1 MARLTRSSSPKG
13 GARYARR
20 TSSWR
25 FVCAAAALLFLAF
38 PDAVAR
44 AQAPDFRIVVHPK
57 NPIAHL
63 SKEFLSDAFLKK
75 TTRWKDGESLQPADL
90 RPDSSARKRFSESV
104 LKRSVAAVRSYW
116 AQRIF
121 SGRGVPPP
129 ELDSDD
135 AVVAYV
141 LKQRG
146 GVGYVSAGAKLGA
159 VKVVPIQ

>member
-1 MARLTRSSSPKG
+1 MITRLSPPKVSARW
-13 GARYARR
+13 ARR
-20 TSSWR
+20 PSTLGYA
-25 FVCAAAALLFLAF
+25 FIAAVLLILAR

-44 AQAPDFRIVVHPK
+44 ADAPDFRIIVHPK
-57 NPIAHL
+57 NPTGHV

-75 TTRWKDGESLQPADL
+75 TTRWKDGESLRPVDL

-135 AVVAYV
+135 AAVDYV
-141 LKQRG
+141 LKHRG
-146 GVGYVSAGAKLGA
+146 GVGYVSAGAKLGT
-159 VKVVPIQ
+159 VKVVSIQ

>member
-1 MARLTRSSSPKG
+1 MARFTRFSPPTVS
-13 GARYARR
+13 ARYARR
-20 TSSWR
+20 TSGWG
-25 FVCAAAALLFLAF
+25 FVCAAAALLFFAF
-38 PDAVAR
+38 PNAVAR

-57 NPIAHL
+57 NPIGQL

-75 TTRWKDGESLQPADL
+75 TTRWKDGEGLRPVDL
-90 RPDSSARKRFSESV
+90 RADSSARKRFSENV

-135 AVVAYV
+135 AVVEYV
-141 LKQRG
+141 LKHRG
-146 GVGYVSAGAKLGA
+146 GVGYVSAGAKLGTS
-159 VKVVPIQ
+159 KVVPVQ